1 MGKITDKDLYE
12 FVYRA
17 NSAQKIATA
26 ERWLTEHK
34 SITSPHVFDDLIH
47 TLNVQGKRI
56 FLSKLAESEQ
66 NLRCIFDQ
74 NKTAFLTDTISGEVI
89 AYA

>member
-1 MGKITDKDLYE
+1 MRKLTEKDLYE

-17 NSAQKIATA
+17 DTAQKIATA

-34 SITSPHVFDDLIH
+34 SITSPHVFDDLMQ
-47 TLNVQGKRI
+47 TLRINGKRL
-56 FLSKLAESEQ
+56 FLAKLAESEQ
-66 NLRCIFDQ
+66 NLRCIYDQ
-74 NKTAFLTDTISGEVI
+74 NKTAFLTDTTTSEVV

>member
-17 NSAQKIATA
+17 DTAQKIATA
-26 ERWLTEHK
+26 ERWLRNHQ
-34 SITSPHVFDDLIH
+34 SITSPHTFDDLIH
-47 TLNVQGKRI
+47 TLNIQGKRI

-66 NLRCIFDQ
+66 NLHCIFDQ
-74 NKTAFLTDTISGEVI
+74 NKTAFLTDTTTGEVV

>member
-1 MGKITDKDLYE
+1 MGKLTEKDLYE

-17 NSAQKIATA
+17 DSAQKIATA

>member
-1 MGKITDKDLYE
+1 MNNLTDKDLYE

-17 NSAQKIATA
+17 DSAQKITTA

-34 SITSPHVFDDLIH
+34 NITSPHTFDDLMH
-47 TLNVQGKRI
+47 TLNIQGKRI

-66 NLRCIFDQ
+66 NLRCIYDQ
-74 NKTAFLTDTISGEVI
+74 NQTAFLTDTTTGEVV

>member
-1 MGKITDKDLYE
+1 MGKLTDKDLYE

-17 NSAQKIATA
+17 DTAQKIATA
-26 ERWLTEHK
+26 ERWLREHK
-34 SITSPHVFDDLIH
+34 DITSPHVFDDLMH
-47 TLNVQGKRI
+47 TLSIQSNRI
-56 FLSKLAESEQ
+56 FFVKLAESEK

>member
-1 MGKITDKDLYE
+1 MKLTDKDLYE

-17 NSAQKIATA
+17 DSAQKIATA

-34 SITSPHVFDDLIH
+34 NITSPHTFDDLMH
-47 TLNVQGKRI
+47 TLNIQGKRI

-66 NLRCIFDQ
+66 NLRCIYDQ
-74 NKTAFLTDTISGEVI
+74 NQTAFLTDTTTGEVV

>member
-1 MGKITDKDLYE
+1 MGKLTEKDLYE

-17 NSAQKIATA
+17 DTAQKIATA

-34 SITSPHVFDDLIH
+34 SIASPHVFDDLMQ
-47 TLNVQGKRI
+47 TLRINGKRL
-56 FLSKLAESEQ
+56 FLAKLAESEQ
-66 NLRCIFDQ
+66 NLRCIYDQ
-74 NKTAFLTDTISGEVI
+74 NQTAFLTDTTTGEVV